1 MFPQLR
7 LTSARA
13 AFARPG
19 PHATAFPDVS
29 ALMQPSDSLVP
40 VGRRSGRPS
49 PTAYP
54 GAQVLFFTAAPVP
67 PLTAATPE
75 TFLPRLPISRLS
87 PEEKRGDPRCLGHPV
102 RACRGRTTPPDA
114 YRPSPISRC
123 GRRRLQAIRDPR
135 HPESLPISG
144 LPTHGPR
151 ARVPTH
157 RRTRYRSRRKARYR
171 PGRAHPWPGGICTR
185 WMTNK
190 VS

>member
-7 LTSARA
+7 LTPARA

-19 PHATAFPDVS
+19 PRATAFPDVT
-29 ALMQPSDSLVP
+29 APMQPSDSLVP

-54 GAQVLFFTAAPVP
+54 GAEVLFFTAAPVP
-67 PLTAATPE
+67 PLTGATPE

-87 PEEKRGDPRCLGHPV
+87 PEEKRGDPRCLGHPL
-102 RACRGRTTPPDA
+102 RACRAQRPRRVRPPLAHLAVRSLLPSGDLIPWAPGNIFLSWLPGPRPTRSRA
-114 YRPSPISRC
+114 YASPNPLPSPAQ
-123 GRRRLQAIRDPR
+123 G
-135 HPESLPISG
+135 SLP
-144 LPTHGPR
+144 
-151 ARVPTH
+151 A
-157 RRTRYRSRRKARYR
+157 
-171 PGRAHPWPGGICTR
+171 GRAHPWPGGFRTR